1 MHELSIAQSLLDI
14 AVKSCRQN
22 GYKRIESI
30 KVKIGR
36 ASGIMPDALLFAF
49 DAVKIGTIAEKASLN
64 IEEVPVSG
72 YCESC
77 KKNFS
82 VDDAFVISCPLCGNI
97 SIKIES
103 GRELHIE
110 EMDVF

>member
-14 AVKSCRQN
+14 AVKNCKEN
-22 GYKRIESI
+22 GYKRIEAI

-72 YCESC
+72 YCENC
-77 KKNFS
+77 KKSFT
-82 VDDAFVISCPLCGNI
+82 VDEAFIISCPKCGNI
-97 SIKIES
+97 SLRIDT

>member
-14 AVKSCRQN
+14 AVKNCKEN
-22 GYKRIESI
+22 GYKRIEAI

-64 IEEVPVSG
+64 IEEVPISG

-77 KKNFS
+77 KKNFT
-82 VDDAFVISCPLCGNI
+82 VDEAFIISCPKCGNI
-97 SIKIES
+97 SLRIDT